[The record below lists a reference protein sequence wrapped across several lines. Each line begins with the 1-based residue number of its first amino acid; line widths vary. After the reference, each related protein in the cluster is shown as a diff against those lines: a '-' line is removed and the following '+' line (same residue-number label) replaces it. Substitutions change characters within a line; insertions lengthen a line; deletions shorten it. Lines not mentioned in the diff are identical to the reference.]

1 MRTSTKIIIG
11 VAALA
16 TLGVGGFL
24 IYRSVKKKKA
34 SAEIPQ
40 DNTYTPTTTYTPTET
55 PTYTEPSPSAAPAQ
69 STSKPTS
76 TATTSTGS
84 GATNVQTSKGTSSVG
99 FSFDKSAKTITVSAM
114 GIGTQKFKLSDVKS
128 VQQFLMNLSADA
140 KAEMGAHGGA
150 DGKLGNYT
158 AKWFAAL
165 VTQYAQGGISMQAQL
180 TSVLS
185 QLGVTTVK

>member
-34 SAEIPQ
+34 AAEIPQ
-40 DNTYTPTTTYTPTET
+40 DNTFTPTTTYTPAET
-55 PTYTEPSPSAAPAQ
+55 PSATDPSPVASAPSA
-69 STSKPTS
+69 SKPTS

-114 GIGTQKFKLSDVKS
+114 GIGTQTFKLSDVKS

>member
-34 SAEIPQ
+34 AAEIPQ
-40 DNTYTPTTTYTPTET
+40 DNTFTPTATYTPAET
-55 PTYTEPSPSAAPAQ
+55 PSATEPSPVAPAP
-69 STSKPTS
+69 SASKPTS

-99 FSFDKSAKTITVSAM
+99 FSFDKSAKTVTVNAM
-114 GIGTQKFKLSDVKS
+114 GIGTQKFKLSNVAA
-128 VQQFLMNLSADA
+128 VQQFLMNLSAEA

>member
-34 SAEIPQ
+34 AAEIPQ
-40 DNTYTPTTTYTPTET
+40 DNTFTPTATYTPAET
-55 PTYTEPSPSAAPAQ
+55 PSATEPSPVAPAP
-69 STSKPTS
+69 SASKPTS

-114 GIGTQKFKLSDVKS
+114 GIGTQTFKLSDVKS